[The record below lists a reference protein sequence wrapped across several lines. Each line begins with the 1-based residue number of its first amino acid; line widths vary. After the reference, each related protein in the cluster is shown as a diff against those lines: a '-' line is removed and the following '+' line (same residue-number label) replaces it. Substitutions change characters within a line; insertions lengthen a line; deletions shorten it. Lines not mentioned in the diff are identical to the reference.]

1 MASTDAKDTDRSLPL
16 LYNFTSVA
24 SSVLDV
30 QALMTHFFNILKT
43 EIDFDLGAY
52 IVDYQKHT
60 EARLY
65 SSPGVAPAL
74 VEEFSSAFLSSAPEY
89 CPKLTKD
96 TLPKLETSVLKNVE
110 GREESAAPDGA
121 EAHSTLE
128 IPLLCWGEASGMLSL
143 ISYKGEGRFDDH
155 ALIDTMAAHVA
166 RVLERLFTHIFAEE
180 KKLSSILYGMNEGVV
195 FIDKDGAFS
204 AINPRGRELLTKF
217 CPHYNEETQSGLLS
231 AYRRSSTEHAC
242 EFTNFIE
249 RVLKLEDG
257 PGVEG
262 HTEEIANADGCVLS
276 LSASALTTEN
286 DWRYG
291 HVVTIKDITEERL
304 MQRKLMLSS
313 KLASLGEM
321 AAGIAHEINNPLQS
335 VLLNIDMLK
344 KNASGGGL
352 KKLERLEDG
361 VVRIKL
367 IVKDLLIFAREETP
381 DNESVDLNIV
391 IEKGAEILRHLLK
404 ISNVN
409 ITLDL
414 DSRPLIVECN
424 RNLFLQVMINLI
436 QNAKDAI
443 ESAKTDTAVSTIA
456 IHSKLLPD
464 KEVVVTVSD
473 DGPGIPEKIIGKI
486 FDPFLT
492 TKAVGKGTGLGL
504 SVSQKI
510 IESMNGAITVASEP
524 ENGTTFTISVPHSGG
539 IIDERRK
546 SRTRKPDYSKLADKT
561 VLLVDD
567 EPEVLRAVKEAVSP
581 HVYRVDTVKD
591 GTTALAEINSFDF
604 DLILMDVRMPG
615 MSGMELYRA
624 IEEHKPYLTKR
635 VIIVSGDIENEE
647 TSEFLKLTRCRH
659 LSKPFGTEDL
669 LAVMYETVNKTD
681 QRVKQ

>member
-1 MASTDAKDTDRSLPL
+1 MRA
-16 LYNFTSVA
+16 
-24 SSVLDV
+24 
-30 QALMTHFFNILKT
+30 
-43 EIDFDLGAY
+43 
-52 IVDYQKHT
+52 
-60 EARLY
+60 
-65 SSPGVAPAL
+65 
-74 VEEFSSAFLSSAPEY
+74 EEFYRAFLSSAPGY
-89 CPKLTKD
+89 CPKLTRD
-96 TLPKLETSVLKNVE
+96 GLPKLESSVLKDVPGSKE
-110 GREESAAPDGA
+110 PATAPSPGA
-121 EAHSTLE
+121 KEHSTLE
-128 IPLLCWGEASGMLSL
+128 VPLLCWGEASGMLC
-143 ISYKGEGRFDDH
+143 ITSYKGEERFDDH
-155 ALIDTMAAHVA
+155 TLIDTMAAHVN

-217 CPHYNEETQSGLLS
+217 CPHYNKETQSGLRA
-231 AYRRSSTEHAC
+231 AYRNSAEHTC

-249 RVLKLEDG
+249 RVLNG
-257 PGVEG
+257 PGEEG
-262 HTEEIANADGCVLS
+262 HTEEITNADGCVLS
-276 LSASALTTEN
+276 LSASVLTTEN

-344 KNASGGGL
+344 KSTGAGGL

-381 DNESVDLNIV
+381 DNENVDLNIV

-409 ITLDL
+409 IILDL

-443 ESAKTDTAVSTIA
+443 ESVKTDTAVSTIV
-456 IHSKLLPD
+456 IRSKLAPG

-524 ENGTTFTISVPHSGG
+524 ESGTTFTISVPHSGG
-539 IIDERRK
+539 VIDERRK

-567 EPEVLRAVKEAVSP
+567 EPDVLRAVKEAVSP
-581 HVYRVDTVKD
+581 HVYRVDTVRD
-591 GTTALAEINSFDF
+591 GTAALAETNSFDF
-604 DLILMDVRMPG
+604 DLILMDIKMPG
-615 MSGMELYRA
+615 MSGMELYKS
-624 IEEHKPYLTKR
+624 IEEQKPYLAKR

-647 TSEFLKLTRCRH
+647 TSEFLRLTRCRH

-669 LAVMYETVNKTD
+669 LAVMYETVNKTA